1 MLVEEDEGVGEDIL
15 EDLLGRRREE
25 EAEGESERDRLAE
38 GRSWEEE
45 ASFEGELGV
54 EEMEVDSTA
63 GGGDPGRRTSPPL
76 SLLSVEEAGRRGK
89 AST

>member
-1 MLVEEDEGVGEDIL
+1 M
-15 EDLLGRRREE
+15 LGRRREE

-38 GRSWEEE
+38 GRS
-45 ASFEGELGV
+45 FDGELGV

-63 GGGDPGRRTSPPL
+63 PEGNDGDPGMRMSP
-76 SLLSVEEAGRRGK
+76 SGLLLLLFSIEEAAGRRGK